1 MFQRLLIP
9 LDGSPR
15 AEQALP
21 VAARLA
27 RASGGSILLLR
38 VVNISQDV
46 LTYGIGIP
54 LITPGAIEEKLAEAK
69 NYLDGFCQRADLS
82 GIPVQALALLGN
94 PAMVIPSQAVEKSI
108 DLIILS
114 SHGYT
119 GFKRWALGSIAQKI
133 AHASSIPVLIL
144 REQRERSPGEHEHDR
159 SIRILAALDG
169 SPLAVTVLP
178 YAAHLSM
185 ILSAPHA
192 GELRLARVIPFSLA
206 FEYGQKDHFAL
217 ERSQAIQEAQ
227 AYLQRAETRLRND
240 LPLHCSLRVRS
251 SIASSLDTAQSLLE
265 LAEKGMCA
273 GSGTLADTSDII
285 ALTTRGHGGLTHW
298 IMGSIAERLLAS
310 THLPLLVIHPLQTTV
325 LISQS
330 KHQASSSE
338 REIHT

>member
-1 MFQRLLIP
+1 MFQRILIP
-9 LDGSPR
+9 LDGSKR
-15 AEQALP
+15 AEQAIP

-27 RASGGSILLLR
+27 QASGGSIRLLQIVGETNDWEIYAPGVALMR
-38 VVNISQDV
+38 QTALEAEVTSAKTYLTEVARSSCFEGIEISTAV
-46 LTYGIGIP
+46 CAGPVASHILTSAY
-54 LITPGAIEEKLAEAK
+54 EQE
-69 NYLDGFCQRADLS
+69 S
-82 GIPVQALALLGN
+82 
-94 PAMVIPSQAVEKSI
+94 
-108 DLIILS
+108 DLIILC

-119 GFKRWALGSIAQKI
+119 GFKRWALGSTAQKI
-133 AHASSIPVLIL
+133 AHSSSIPVLIL
-144 REQRERSPGEHEHDR
+144 RGQRESSPGGHEYDR

-169 SPLAVTVLP
+169 SPLAETVLP
-178 YAAHLSM
+178 YAAQLSM

-217 ERSQAIQEAQ
+217 ERGQAIQEAQ

-240 LPLHCSLRVRS
+240 LPLHCSLRVLS
-251 SIASSLDTAQSLLE
+251 SVASSLDTAQSLLD

-285 ALTTRGHGGLTHW
+285 ALTTRGRGGLAHW
-298 IMGSIAERLLAS
+298 IMGSIAERLLTS
-310 THLPLLVIHPLQTTV
+310 THLPLLVVHPPQTTV
-325 LISQS
+325 LTSQS